1 MPRLTLIRHLAWA
14 IAGLAGIYLLTS
26 ALGPYRDLQ
35 FATIAYTAIAAAGLT
50 VLVGGSGQ
58 ISLGQGAFMAVGAYT
73 TAVLL
78 EHRPEWHL
86 AVAVLFATLAA
97 AVTGGLVGVA
107 AARLRGPYL
116 AGATLAFAVGLPA
129 LADYRG
135 LKDLLGGAN
144 GLVVATPPA
153 PLSLGESFPLERWQA
168 WITGGCLVITLF
180 LLGNLQRSRMG
191 RTMRAVRD
199 DEIAAALSGV
209 DVARTQVLAFVVS
222 ATCGGLGGALLAVV
236 NGLAAPGAFPLAL
249 SLSLLTA
256 VILGGLGSLAG
267 AVYGAALLALLPTWS
282 SDVAQSLHLSR
293 NVYAN
298 LPLAIYGVVLVVV
311 MIGFPY
317 GIQGGLRRLVRW
329 LHAEGSPRSRDG
341 NSARADVTEVTNVPV
356 TEPDSVLKGGPDGDQ
371 GEITGRSAHRAP
383 RTRRGLR
390 WQRGQQQ

>member
-1 MPRLTLIRHLAWA
+1 VLRLTLIRHLGWA
-14 IAGLAGIYLLTS
+14 MAGLAGLYLLTS
-26 ALGPYRDLQ
+26 NLEPYRDLQ
-35 FATIAYTAIAAAGLT
+35 IATIAYTAIAAAGLT
-50 VLVGGSGQ
+50 VLTGSSGQ

-78 EHRPEWHL
+78 EHRPEWPL
-86 AVAVLFATLAA
+86 GLVVLLGTVAAA
-97 AVTGGLVGVA
+97 AVGAVVGAA

-135 LKDLLGGAN
+135 LRDLLGGAN

-153 PLSLGESFPLERWQA
+153 PLALGETFPLERWQS
-168 WITGGCLVITLF
+168 WITGLCLVITLF
-180 LLGNLQRSRMG
+180 LLANLQRSRVG

-222 ATCGGLGGALLAVV
+222 ATCGGLAGALLAVV

-256 VILGGLGSLAG
+256 VVLGGLGSLAG
-267 AVYGAALLALLPTWS
+267 AVYGAALLTLVPTWS
-282 SDVAQSLHLSR
+282 TNLAESLGLSR

-298 LPLAIYGVVLVVV
+298 LPLALYGVVLVVV
-311 MIGFPY
+311 VIAFPN
-317 GIQGGLRRLVRW
+317 GLQGGVRW
-329 LHAEGSPRSRDG
+329 VARWLRAGPARSRDG
-341 NSARADVTEVTNVPV
+341 NGSRADVTPV
-356 TEPDSVLKGGPDGDQ
+356 TTVPGTESNSVLRGGPDGDQ
-371 GEITGRSAHRAP
+371 G
-383 RTRRGLR
+383 
-390 WQRGQQQ
+390 